1 MIWLLKIIILPRQAR
16 DKRRKQL
23 SKTGVLCRRDFQKA
37 LGGAAKSLTAST
49 SNLPAR
55 AQYEMANVA
64 VRGAMGVGS
73 IVFTAARRHPKIFLA
88 TLAAPF
94 LYKLVKPAV
103 QSAYQQ
109 LTSDR
114 YAVLVRT
121 DVSIHP
127 PVHCPPI
134 RCGACRFIDRPPLA

>member
-1 MIWLLKIIILPRQAR
+1 MIILPRQAR
-16 DKRRKQL
+16 DKRRKEL

-114 YAVLVRT
+114 YALRT

-127 PVHCPPI
+127 PVHPSVAGRVVLSIVHPW
-134 RCGACRFIDRPPLA
+134 GAR